1 MNRFSR
7 KQSSR
12 DRVLAMLL
20 PVCIFVL
27 IMFFFVQGMSSIAR
41 STSAETKRSLETAI
55 ERSIV
60 HCYAI
65 EGRYP
70 PSLQYLKDHY
80 GITYDE
86 TAYYVNYQPVAA
98 NIRPDVVILPLEG
111 AHENP

>member
-1 MNRFSR
+1 MNRFSKKHR
-7 KQSSR
+7 NR
-12 DRVLAMLL
+12 DQFLSVLL
-20 PVCIFVL
+20 PVFLFVL
-27 IMFFFVQGMSSIAR
+27 IMFFFVQGMSGIAR
-41 STSAETKRSLETAI
+41 STSNETKRSLETAI

-70 PSLQYLKDHY
+70 PSLQYLKEHY

-86 TAYYVNYQPVAA
+86 TAYYVDYQPVAA

>member
-7 KQSSR
+7 KHSSR

-27 IMFFFVQGMSSIAR
+27 IMFFFVQGMSGIAR

-98 NIRPDVVILPLEG
+98 NILPDVVILPLEG